1 MNERLQ
7 KRVLIPSLQEERP
20 IITVAHSLG
29 GLVCAQVV
37 VSGEKSD
44 AGDSVSKIAKN
55 IKGMVF
61 LGTPFGG
68 SAVAGWGELIRRV
81 FDVIRRDTDQQTLRT
96 LKPDAHELK
105 DLRKSFPDI
114 IRKRRGKPEA
124 IGVVFFYERLKT
136 HGIQV

>member
-1 MNERLQ
+1 M
-7 KRVLIPSLQEERP
+7 PSLQEERP

-68 SAVAGWGELIRRV
+68 SAVAGWGELIRRI